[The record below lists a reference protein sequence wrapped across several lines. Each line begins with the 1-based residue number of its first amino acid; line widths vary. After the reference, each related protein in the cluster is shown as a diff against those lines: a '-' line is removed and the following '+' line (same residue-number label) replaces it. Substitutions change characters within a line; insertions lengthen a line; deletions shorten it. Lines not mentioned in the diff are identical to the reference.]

1 MKTPAMQNQHFYQLD
16 SLRGI
21 FILGIVI
28 YHVNASFG
36 AAFSEFMARRLRRL
50 YPLYI
55 LTTVVQLCLRILLNE
70 TPGITAKAI
79 LLNVLMIPS
88 GWIDDGL
95 PFNTPLWFVSVLML
109 CYIIFFALCR
119 LSGKDGRRYMAMVIL
134 LMLWGLV
141 LEIGNFDIPFC
152 YNYNGEGLLN
162 FFAGCL
168 LLEAYSSLDKSY
180 IRKLSTLGM
189 AAICL
194 LGAFSIFGVFRNMPV
209 DMRFVITFLIC
220 PALILAALTV
230 PALSLVLTLRPLV
243 LLGSI
248 SMSVFFWHAPLLKAF
263 TLLSPWFGFFIHSPQ
278 AAFLAYLLF
287 VIFFCAFPLHF
298 PQHSAQK

>member
-194 LGAFSIFGVFRNMPV
+194 LGAFSH
-209 DMRFVITFLIC
+209 ITIERILNNNIC
-220 PALILAALTV
+220 SSGRRT
-230 PALSLVLTLRPLV
+230 
-243 LLGSI
+243 
-248 SMSVFFWHAPLLKAF
+248 
-263 TLLSPWFGFFIHSPQ
+263 
-278 AAFLAYLLF
+278 
-287 VIFFCAFPLHF
+287 
-298 PQHSAQK
+298 

>member
-1 MKTPAMQNQHFYQLD
+1 MLSGFLTAYTYRSTLCEGQL
-16 SLRGI
+16 
-21 FILGIVI
+21 
-28 YHVNASFG
+28 SFSG
-36 AAFSEFMARRLRRL
+36 FLARRLRRL

-70 TPGITAKAI
+70 TTGITAKAI

-88 GWIDDGL
+88 GWIDDSL
-95 PFNTPLWFVSVLML
+95 PFNTPLWFVSVLIL
-109 CYIIFFALCR
+109 CYIIFFVLCR
-119 LSGKDGRRYMAMVIL
+119 LTGKDGRRYMTLVIL
-134 LMLWGLV
+134 FMLWGLV

-180 IRKLSTLGM
+180 IKKLSTLGM

-220 PALILAALTV
+220 
-230 PALSLVLTLRPLV
+230 
-243 LLGSI
+243 LL
-248 SMSVFFWHAPLLKAF
+248 
-263 TLLSPWFGFFIHSPQ
+263 
-278 AAFLAYLLF
+278 
-287 VIFFCAFPLHF
+287 
-298 PQHSAQK
+298 